1 MAINTL
7 DRDTLLRQMAQ
18 MKERI
23 KRLEQ
28 TLQGQEVSG
37 VKIKN
42 INWDRGAGGT
52 LRLGGENDIDGSIK
66 VYDAFNEE
74 KVSIDKNGI
83 EIYDGNFTMYD
94 KNGNIIIDDEG
105 LVSSTN
111 FLNAVTSYGTGQSF
125 TTTSYVDFTN
135 CSRTITTTR
144 NTMCLFSLVLPAYLV
159 ESVGNTGNAVV
170 FIDINGVKENSGA
183 IFLFSGNN
191 ARRTYGI
198 TYFKILPAGTH
209 TVKVAGKM
217 ESISAGSPRLEISEY
232 TFSHVLLG
240 T

>member
-1 MAINTL
+1 MINAL

-23 KRLEQ
+23 KRLEN

-42 INWDRGAGGT
+42 LNWDKGIGGT
-52 LRLGGENDIDGSIK
+52 LRLGGENDTDGSIK

-74 KVSIDKNGI
+74 KVSIDKEGI

-94 KNGNIIIDDEG
+94 NDGDIIIDDEG
-105 LVSSTN
+105 IVSSTN
-111 FLNAVTSYGTGQSF
+111 FLSTVTSYGTNQSF
-125 TTTSYVDFTN
+125 TTTSYVDLTN
-135 CSRTITTTR
+135 SSRTITTTR
-144 NTMCLFSLVLPAYLV
+144 DTMCLFSLVLPAYLV
-159 ESVGNTGNAVV
+159 ESIGNTGSGVI
-170 FIDINGVKENSGA
+170 FIDIDGVKSNSGA
-183 IFLFSGNN
+183 IFLFTGNTF
-191 ARRTYGI
+191 RRTYGI
-198 TYFKILPAGTH
+198 TYFKVLSAGTH
-209 TVKVAGKM
+209 TVKVSARLEYIFAGAP
-217 ESISAGSPRLEISEY
+217 SLEISEY